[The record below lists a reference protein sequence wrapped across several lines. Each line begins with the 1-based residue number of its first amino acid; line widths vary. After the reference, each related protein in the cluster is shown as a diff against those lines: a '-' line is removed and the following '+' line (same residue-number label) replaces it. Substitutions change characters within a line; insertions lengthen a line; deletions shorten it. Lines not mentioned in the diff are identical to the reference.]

1 MKRVC
6 YNLVKRRYSQVV
18 RPWIANPLPP
28 VRIWVPP
35 NYVFTILLFL
45 IVRPNIMRLQNTQDR
60 ECGEIGRHDG
70 LKIRCLVIG
79 VRVQVPPFPYKQI

>member
-1 MKRVC
+1 M
-6 YNLVKRRYSQVV
+6 V
-18 RPWIANPLPP
+18 RQWIANPLSP

-35 NYVFTILLFL
+35 YTIKTITLFFISTIIIIYGRIIL
-45 IVRPNIMRLQNTQDR
+45 MIIEIKR

-79 VRVQVPPFPYKQI
+79 VRVQVSPFPI